1 MSLDM
6 RVEPGRDYLTIFVS
20 GTFALQLANALT
32 PRILDACAEH
42 RASRLLLDVRA
53 VKGTLWVA
61 ERFIYSETFARLYM
75 ERRAAGKLDHV
86 QIACVGTSPVIDPQ
100 RFGEKVA
107 RARGLP
113 LKVSTDIEEALAW
126 LGVNPPASA

>member
-1 MSLDM
+1 
-6 RVEPGRDYLTIFVS
+6 
-20 GTFALQLANALT
+20 
-32 PRILDACAEH
+32 
-42 RASRLLLDVRA
+42 
-53 VKGTLWVA
+53 
-61 ERFIYSETFARLYM
+61 M

-107 RARGLP
+107 RGLP
-113 LKVSTDIEEALAW
+113 LKVSTDIGEALAW